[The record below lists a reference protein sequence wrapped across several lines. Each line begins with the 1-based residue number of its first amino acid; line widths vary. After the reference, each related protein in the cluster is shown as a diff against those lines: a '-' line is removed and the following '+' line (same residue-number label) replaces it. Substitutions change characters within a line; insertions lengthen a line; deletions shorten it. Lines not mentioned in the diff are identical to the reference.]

1 MIFST
6 SKLLS
11 PLSKALN
18 HSTGE
23 FSTHSTG
30 FNNSLWGNQ
39 TRGLIKLINK
49 KLRLESYNKIVAG
62 AQDITKKTRGPIRS
76 EEIIDLMIDK
86 PPDGFVIFVDISS
99 DDNDDN
105 SKITIIENDHVG
117 HKTCPVNNI
126 NNKSRWQTLEG
137 MNQSMRMKMRL
148 EKSWMMSSLSMYIS
162 ESF

>member
-49 KLRLESYNKIVAG
+49 KLRLESYDKIVAG
-62 AQDITKKTRGPIRS
+62 AQDITKKNCGPIRA
-76 EEIIDLMIDK
+76 EEIIDLTADE
-86 PPDGFVIFVDISS
+86 PPDEFVMLVDIPS
-99 DDNDDN
+99 NDDDDD
-105 SKITIIENDHVG
+105 SKIAIIKSDCVG
-117 HKTCPVNNI
+117 CETHPVNNI
-126 NNKSRWQTLEG
+126 NNKQVVKVGGDESGYEYEYEASEVLDDDEQLE
-137 MNQSMRMKMRL
+137 
-148 EKSWMMSSLSMYIS
+148 YIS
-162 ESF
+162 KSS